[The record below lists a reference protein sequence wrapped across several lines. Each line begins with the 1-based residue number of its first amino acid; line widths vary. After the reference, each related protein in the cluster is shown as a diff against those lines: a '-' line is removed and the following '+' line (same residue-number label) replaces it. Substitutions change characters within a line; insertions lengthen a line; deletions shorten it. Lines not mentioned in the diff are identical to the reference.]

1 MLDFLAKYFRFPVA
15 FVLSFVVSAVF
26 FLAIPVMFG
35 ASLLKILKYDGSVS
49 GHEIGLL
56 LVGMVTAFG
65 VSLLVINRLM
75 AFIRKHSFT
84 VFGWYRIALG
94 VIVLILGAAG
104 VIGGG
109 VLQGAA

>member
-1 MLDFLAKYFRFPVA
+1 
-15 FVLSFVVSAVF
+15 
-26 FLAIPVMFG
+26 
-35 ASLLKILKYDGSVS
+35 
-49 GHEIGLL
+49 
-56 LVGMVTAFG
+56 
-65 VSLLVINRLM
+65 M